1 MADDPRK
8 EPAPVT
14 AGLAGRCPRCGE
26 GRMFDG
32 YLALAE
38 RCERCDLDYDF
49 ADAADG
55 PAVFVMF
62 IVGFLVVG
70 LAMWLEFAYEPP
82 VIVHILLWFPLTV
95 ILSLAIVRP
104 LKGVMVALQYHHRA
118 EEGRLER

>member
-1 MADDPRK
+1 MADEPRK
-8 EPAPVT
+8 EPSPVS

-32 YLALAE
+32 YLALAK

-82 VIVHILLWFPLTV
+82 VIVHILLWFPLTA
-95 ILSLAIVRP
+95 ILSLALVRP